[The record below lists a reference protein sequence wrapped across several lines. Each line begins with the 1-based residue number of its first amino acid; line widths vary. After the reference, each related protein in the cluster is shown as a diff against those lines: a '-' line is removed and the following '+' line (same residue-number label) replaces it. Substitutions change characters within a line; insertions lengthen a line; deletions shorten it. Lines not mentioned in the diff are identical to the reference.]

1 MTQAPAPRPASAPGA
16 GTAAPATRARRR
28 SRPGSLVR
36 RLLPHPGLSLIVAV
50 VWMMLVNRFAWGSL
64 VFAAVLG
71 LVIPVMTAPY
81 WPDRPRVGS
90 PLRIA
95 AYVGIVLIDIAKANV
110 AVARIVLFLP
120 KRDLRPCW
128 LTVPLDLTTPEA
140 ITVLAATITLTPGTV
155 SCDLSEDG
163 HALLVH
169 CLHAPDPAAVLDE
182 IKTRYEARL
191 KEIFR

>member
-1 MTQAPAPRPASAPGA
+1 MTRPPAPRSAGA
-16 GTAAPATRARRR
+16 GTATPTGRAARRP
-28 SRPGSLVR
+28 RPGSLVR
-36 RLLPHPGLSLIVAV
+36 RLLPHPGLSLIVAL

-64 VFAAVLG
+64 VFAVMLG
-71 LVIPVMTAPY
+71 LVVPVMTAPY

-140 ITVLAATITLTPGTV
+140 ITVLAGTITLTPGTV

-182 IKTRYEARL
+182 IKTRYESRL